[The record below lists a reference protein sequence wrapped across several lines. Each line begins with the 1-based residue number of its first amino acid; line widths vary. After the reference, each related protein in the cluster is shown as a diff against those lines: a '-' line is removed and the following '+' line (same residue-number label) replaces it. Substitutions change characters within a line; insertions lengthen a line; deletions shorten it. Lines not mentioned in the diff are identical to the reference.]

1 MRPVFYDL
9 HIHSCLSPCGDA
21 DMTVNNIL
29 NMSLLKELEMIALTD
44 HNTCRNCLALMQA
57 AEGTGLVVVPGMELS
72 TAEEVH
78 MVCLFPALE
87 NAMAFD
93 RYVYDCLPPF
103 ANCPQ
108 IFGEQTILDAEDQP
122 VGTLEKLLVNATSIG
137 ISSLPSLMQEYGG
150 LCFPAHI
157 DRGSYSVLSNL
168 GALPPEC
175 GFRAVEVADP
185 ARFFADGQHAEIR
198 EQYTVVVSSDAHYLE
213 NISER
218 DHCIHLETTDFHG
231 LAGRML

>member
-1 MRPVFYDL
+1 
-9 HIHSCLSPCGDA
+9 
-21 DMTVNNIL
+21 
-29 NMSLLKELEMIALTD
+29 MIALTD
-44 HNTCRNCLALMQA
+44 HNTCRNCPALMQA

-78 MVCLFPALE
+78 VVCLFPALE

-103 ANCPQ
+103 ANRPQ

-137 ISSLPSLMQEYGG
+137 ISSLPSLMREYGG

-198 EQYTVVVSSDAHYLE
+198 EQYTVLVSSDAHYLE

>member
-44 HNTCRNCLALMQA
+44 HNTCRNCPALMQA

-103 ANCPQ
+103 ANRPQ

-137 ISSLPSLMQEYGG
+137 ISSLPSLMREYGG

-198 EQYTVVVSSDAHYLE
+198 EQYTVVVSSDAH
-213 NISER
+213 
-218 DHCIHLETTDFHG
+218 
-231 LAGRML
+231 